1 MATKIKQ
8 VQRVVSAFVRR
19 IEEPIDALL
28 ENDALLQSAVMFK
41 LRRLAGIDV
50 VEVGKRRHDGIVE
63 LDQLRVFGN
72 WLTAFAGELFGE
84 GLLFR
89 LKLLATLGPKT
100 HWFRES
106 AAPRPGSGDD
116 EGE

>member
-19 IEEPIDALL
+19 IEELIDALL

-72 WLTAFAGELFGE
+72 WLTAFAGELLGE
-84 GLLFR
+84 GFCFFALSSLR
-89 LKLLATLGPKT
+89 
-100 HWFRES
+100 RS
-106 AAPRPGSGDD
+106 AKNPLVSRKRRSTARVW
-116 EGE
+116 